1 VEIREATA
9 ADVPRITEIYNA
21 YVRHSHATFDLEPFA
36 ARDEWFSH
44 YGAAPHWLL
53 VDDAVNGYATSS
65 VFRTKPAYRSTV
77 ETSVYV
83 DPSAVGRGLGRAL
96 YDDLLTRCDEAGVH
110 RCVAGIALP
119 NDASVAL
126 HVRCG
131 FRPVGVFTEVGF
143 KDRWVDVAW
152 YERAPLPLR

>member
-1 VEIREATA
+1 MIRLASE
-9 ADVPRITEIYNA
+9 DDLPRITAIYNH

-36 ARDEWFSH
+36 DREEWFSH
-44 YGAAPHWLL
+44 YGVAPHWVV
-53 VDDAVNGYATSS
+53 VDEDVDGYATSS

-83 DPSAVGRGLGRAL
+83 APEATGRGLGRAL
-96 YDDLLTRCDEAGVH
+96 YADLLDRLDEAGVH

-126 HVRCG
+126 HTAVG
-131 FRPVGVFTEVGF
+131 FRPVGTFTEVGF
-143 KDRWVDVAW
+143 KGRWVDVAW
-152 YERAPLPLR
+152 YERRLP

>member
-1 VEIREATA
+1 MIRLATP
-9 ADVPRITEIYNA
+9 DDLPSITTIYNH

-36 ARDEWFSH
+36 DRAEWFSH
-44 YGAAPHWLL
+44 YGAAPFWVL
-53 VDDAVNGYATSS
+53 VDDEVTGYATSS

-83 DPSAVGRGLGRAL
+83 APEAVGRGIGRAL
-96 YDDLLTRCDEAGVH
+96 YADLLARLDEAGVH

-126 HVRCG
+126 HSACG
-131 FRPVGVFTEVGF
+131 FRPVGTFTEVGF
-143 KDRWVDVAW
+143 KGRWVDVAW
-152 YERAPLPLR
+152 YERAPPR